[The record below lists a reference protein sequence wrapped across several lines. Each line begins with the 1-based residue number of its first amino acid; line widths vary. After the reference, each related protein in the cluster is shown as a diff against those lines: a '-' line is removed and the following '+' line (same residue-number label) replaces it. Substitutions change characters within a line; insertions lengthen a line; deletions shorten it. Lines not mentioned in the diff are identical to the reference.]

1 MQALERAGGDP
12 AVKAIVV
19 TGEGGTFAAGA
30 DINEVSSGLVLKSP
44 ITREVQARMEAASKP
59 LVAAIEGVALGGGFE
74 LALACHWRIAATTA
88 KVGLPEVKLGLLPG
102 AGGTQRFMHL
112 AGPEAALEAI
122 TAGHQIPAPR
132 ALELGL
138 VDALADPALDGALA
152 FARRAVAER
161 RPLRVTSDVGE
172 RIRGVD
178 PELSAAFRRKLEAM
192 ARGQLAPFRIVDC
205 IEAACTLAKEA
216 AFARERESFIECRDS
231 PQRKALVHLF
241 FAEREARR
249 IPGLGPEVTALPVHR
264 AAVVGAG
271 TMGGGIA
278 MTLANAGIP
287 VSLLELSAQALER
300 GLGVVGK
307 SYDASVARGSLT
319 RSQAD
324 AALGLIRG
332 VSEYPALAGADIVI
346 EAVYEDLEVKQEVFW
361 RLDRVVAPHAILATN
376 TSTLD
381 IDAIAASTS
390 AGEGRG
396 HPFLQS
402 RERHEAARERARAAH
417 LAGDSR
423 HRHGAREEAR
433 QDRGA
438 RRQLRRLHRQ
448 PHAHVLRSGGGV
460 PPRGRSDARADRPG
474 HRGVRLCDGA
484 ARGAGPGRE
493 RRRLSDPQGPQ
504 APARRALVADP
515 RAARRRRQARP
526 EGGPRLLPL
535 RRPHAHPRPRGGR
548 AHRAGFARARHRAA
562 QHPRRGDSRAAA
574 ASAGERG
581 RAHRGGGHCAAGER
595 HRYRVRQRLRLPR
608 LAGRSDVLGRRG
620 RPRARDR
627 DHEAARAAPRRAL
640 ASRSAPRASGSI
652 GPGLEQRAR
661 LKQLP
666 RRGNS
671 MHRLLWVALLGSAA
685 AVSYMARA
693 EASAPDHQA
702 LPLPATVADWARGA
716 QLFDGLGRYHRA
728 VTTSSAA
735 AQQYFDQGMRL
746 LWAFNHD
753 EATRSFAKAA
763 QLDPS

>member
-30 DINEVSSGLVLKSP
+30 DIKEVSSGLVLKSP

-102 AGGTQRFMHL
+102 AGGTQRFTRL

-122 TAGHQIPAPR
+122 TAGHHIPAPR

-178 PELSAAFRRKLEAM
+178 PELFAAFRRKLEAK

-205 IEAACTLAKEA
+205 IEAACTLPVEA

-307 SYDASVARGSLT
+307 SYNASVARGSLT
-319 RSQAD
+319 RPQAD

-332 VSEYPALAGADIVI
+332 VSEYPALAGA
-346 EAVYEDLEVKQEVFW
+346 
-361 RLDRVVAPHAILATN
+361 
-376 TSTLD
+376 TSSSRRCTR
-381 IDAIAASTS
+381 TS
-390 AGEGRG
+390 GS
-396 HPFLQS
+396 S
-402 RERHEAARERARAAH
+402 RRY
-417 LAGDSR
+417 
-423 HRHGAREEAR
+423 
-433 QDRGA
+433 
-438 RRQLRRLHRQ
+438 
-448 PHAHVLRSGGGV
+448 SG
-460 PPRGRSDARADRPG
+460 
-474 HRGVRLCDGA
+474 
-484 ARGAGPGRE
+484 
-493 RRRLSDPQGPQ
+493 
-504 APARRALVADP
+504 
-515 RAARRRRQARP
+515 
-526 EGGPRLLPL
+526 
-535 RRPHAHPRPRGGR
+535 
-548 AHRAGFARARHRAA
+548 
-562 QHPRRGDSRAAA
+562 
-574 ASAGERG
+574 
-581 RAHRGGGHCAAGER
+581 
-595 HRYRVRQRLRLPR
+595 
-608 LAGRSDVLGRRG
+608 
-620 RPRARDR
+620 
-627 DHEAARAAPRRAL
+627 
-640 ASRSAPRASGSI
+640 GSI
-652 GPGLEQRAR
+652 GW
-661 LKQLP
+661 
-666 RRGNS
+666 RR
-671 MHRLLWVALLGSAA
+671 R
-685 AVSYMARA
+685 
-693 EASAPDHQA
+693 
-702 LPLPATVADWARGA
+702 
-716 QLFDGLGRYHRA
+716 
-728 VTTSSAA
+728 
-735 AQQYFDQGMRL
+735 
-746 LWAFNHD
+746 
-753 EATRSFAKAA
+753 TRSSPPTPR
-763 QLDPS
+763 LSISTPSPRAPPGRRKSWAPISSVPRTS